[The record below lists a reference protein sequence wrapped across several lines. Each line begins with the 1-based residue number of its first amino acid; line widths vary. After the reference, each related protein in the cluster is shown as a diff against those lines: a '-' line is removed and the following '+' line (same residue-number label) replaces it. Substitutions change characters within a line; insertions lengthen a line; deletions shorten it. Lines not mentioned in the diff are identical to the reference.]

1 VPISGPAPSPDQDET
16 ADGADGAD
24 GAEEEQLRA
33 AISQELAQYIQAN
46 GDTVHPDV
54 LAGLASTIAG
64 VMSNGEQRR
73 LPGPRQLPRAAV
85 FDAVCPVST
94 HAYQTQLTPPVVFC
108 L

>member
-16 ADGADGAD
+16 ADGAD

-73 LPGPRQLPRAAV
+73 QAWAQAAPESCC
-85 FDAVCPVST
+85 F
-94 HAYQTQLTPPVVFC
+94 
-108 L
+108 